1 LLKRLL
7 KVLLCDRSS
16 SAARINSENPNGKKG
31 EIMKKKYASILAAII
46 CFLGLG
52 VAAKAEIRREIV
64 VTLPFEFV
72 VSGKTLP
79 AGTYTVS
86 RFADDKFEGLIL
98 SSYENRT
105 SVFVHPGEI
114 ESASGDKPQLSFER
128 VGGQNF
134 LSRIQTTKD
143 VYNIPVSR
151 SVIAE
156 AVARS
161 RDNGSASGSSGSN

>member
-1 LLKRLL
+1 MLKANSCTIEARARRGSATEPKRL
-7 KVLLCDRSS
+7 
-16 SAARINSENPNGKKG
+16 KG
-31 EIMKKKYASILAAII
+31 EIVKKKYATILVAII
-46 CFLGLG
+46 CFLGLS
-52 VAAKAEIRREIV
+52 VAAKAQTRNEIV

-86 RFADDKFEGLIL
+86 RLADDKFEGLIL

-105 SVFVHPGEI
+105 SVFVHPAEI
-114 ESASGDKPQLSFER
+114 ERASADKPQLSFER
-128 VGGQNF
+128 VGEQNF
-134 LSRIQTTKD
+134 LSKIQTAND

-156 AVARS
+156 VAAGS

>member
-1 LLKRLL
+1 
-7 KVLLCDRSS
+7 
-16 SAARINSENPNGKKG
+16 
-31 EIMKKKYASILAAII
+31 MKKKYSTILVAII
-46 CFLGLG
+46 CTLGLG
-52 VAAKAEIRREIV
+52 VAAKAQARNEIV

-86 RFADDKFEGLIL
+86 RRADDRFEGLIL

-105 SVFVHPGEI
+105 SVFVHPVEI
-114 ESASGDKPQLSFER
+114 ESASADKPQLSFER

-134 LSRIQTTKD
+134 LSRIQTTND
-143 VYNIPVSR
+143 IYNIPVSR
-151 SVIAE
+151 SVIVE
-156 AVARS
+156 AAARS

>member
-1 LLKRLL
+1 MLEATLGQSKLERGTDRQQKLKRL
-7 KVLLCDRSS
+7 
-16 SAARINSENPNGKKG
+16 KG
-31 EIMKKKYASILAAII
+31 EIVKKKYATVLIAFI
-46 CFLGLG
+46 CFLVLS
-52 VAAKAEIRREIV
+52 VAAAAQTRNEIV

-105 SVFVHPGEI
+105 SVFVHPVEI
-114 ESASGDKPQLSFER
+114 GSASADKPQLSFER

-134 LSRIQTTKD
+134 LSRIQTTND

-151 SVIAE
+151 SVIVE

>member
-1 LLKRLL
+1 
-7 KVLLCDRSS
+7 
-16 SAARINSENPNGKKG
+16 
-31 EIMKKKYASILAAII
+31 MKKKYATILVAII

-52 VAAKAEIRREIV
+52 VAAKAQTRNEIV

-105 SVFVHPGEI
+105 SVFVHPVEI
-114 ESASGDKPQLSFER
+114 ESASGDKPQLNFER

-151 SVIAE
+151 SVIVE